1 MPSIQIDCPL
11 AGISRLGIRTTS
23 CRPMS
28 HREMLKRFR
37 VWSYR
42 EGEPPLFHT
51 GPMGDIYSVE
61 GQVIDELENGKSLF
75 SARNPQEAIAF
86 FLPVSV
92 VSIIQYVYR
101 PYSSYS
107 RTSLQ
112 NIVKDYIH
120 LISKRYPYWERS
132 RGADHFMVSC
142 HDWAPEVSSA
152 DPKLFKHFIRVLC
165 NANASEGFEPVRD
178 VSLPEVQVRP
188 GTLDPPRLGQP
199 LSNRTIFAFF
209 AGGCHGYVRDVLFRN
224 WEDKDA
230 DIRVHGY
237 LPKASNY
244 SALMGQSKFCLCPS
258 GYEVASPRVVESIH
272 AGCVPVIIGDS
283 YVLPFS
289 DVLDWSQFSVHIPV
303 AKIPEIK
310 RILRGISTEEY
321 LEKQKRVL
329 QVQRHFVINRPAK
342 PYDLMQMVMHSVW
355 LRRLNIRVPL

>member
-1 MPSIQIDCPL
+1 MFGYCVYM
-11 AGISRLGIRTTS
+11 IR
-23 CRPMS
+23 S

-142 HDWAPEVSSA
+142 HDWVRIYKSSGSCWNLTMIVREIHISCILVHLTC
-152 DPKLFKHFIRVLC
+152 DISGTRSFIC
-165 NANASEGFEPVRD
+165 GP
-178 VSLPEVQVRP
+178 
-188 GTLDPPRLGQP
+188 
-199 LSNRTIFAFF
+199 
-209 AGGCHGYVRDVLFRN
+209 
-224 WEDKDA
+224 
-230 DIRVHGY
+230 
-237 LPKASNY
+237 
-244 SALMGQSKFCLCPS
+244 
-258 GYEVASPRVVESIH
+258 
-272 AGCVPVIIGDS
+272 
-283 YVLPFS
+283 
-289 DVLDWSQFSVHIPV
+289 
-303 AKIPEIK
+303 
-310 RILRGISTEEY
+310 
-321 LEKQKRVL
+321 
-329 QVQRHFVINRPAK
+329 
-342 PYDLMQMVMHSVW
+342 
-355 LRRLNIRVPL
+355 